1 MYKIV
6 NGKIAV
12 NIPEYIGGPTRVT
25 RSYHSY
31 KYNNFFTRT
40 RKEWNTLP
48 PFLLDQLSVDAFKS
62 TVTNYLS
69 SHWNYLLL
77 SSTIYLI
84 FVASNSTAFFLCVC
98 FFIFHMHIHSDGK
111 PFWIIKYKLR
121 NKEIK
126 YGWFCPRKQRNVP
139 CKAPARARTPR
150 EECTNDEATVPPS
163 SRTWGWVLRETKY
176 EVIISLFSLSFILFI
191 HWTLLEK
198 KALFEIYLCFVIST
212 SNA

>member
-1 MYKIV
+1 MWDPHTQKALSRYWRSPAACRQICAEKLLRAGTRHSHKPPERFELHSLELRRKITRLTTMSYKIV

-25 RSYHSY
+25 RSYHSC

-48 PFLLDQLSVDAFKS
+48 SFLLDQLSVDAFNS

-84 FVASNSTAFFLCVC
+84 FVASNSTAFSLCVC
-98 FFIFHMHIHSDGK
+98 FFFHTHIHSDGK
-111 PFWIIKYKLR
+111 PLWIIIYK
-121 NKEIK
+121 
-126 YGWFCPRKQRNVP
+126 
-139 CKAPARARTPR
+139 
-150 EECTNDEATVPPS
+150 
-163 SRTWGWVLRETKY
+163 
-176 EVIISLFSLSFILFI
+176 
-191 HWTLLEK
+191 
-198 KALFEIYLCFVIST
+198 
-212 SNA
+212 